1 MVRFLVMTDR
11 STLHP
16 VSRREAGT
24 SLVEVMVVMALLVIL
39 FSGFAATARSV
50 APFHQWQA
58 SSRQVATLLRA
69 ARVRAIASGRNVI
82 VDLAANQVAVRGD
95 ATLAVN
101 LPAGVTLSRFPVGGT
116 ITFTP
121 RGSGDTV
128 GPLELTGGG
137 HGHAGE
143 VTSITLVL
151 ATGRVRLQR

>member
-1 MVRFLVMTDR
+1 MTER
-11 STLHP
+11 SNLQP

-58 SSRQVATLLRA
+58 SSREVATLLRA
-69 ARVRAIASGRNVI
+69 ARVRAIASGRDVT
-82 VDLAANQVAVRGD
+82 VDLAANRVGVRGD
-95 ATLAVN
+95 ATLAVK
-101 LPAGVTLSRFPVGGT
+101 LPAGVALSRFPRGGT

-121 RGSGDTV
+121 RGSCNRG

-137 HGHAGE
+137 SGHAGE
-143 VTSITLVL
+143 VTSITLVR